1 MGRIV
6 NNAIP
11 NLINGVSQQPE
22 TLRLSS
28 QATDQENGY
37 SSVVEGL
44 RKRPPT
50 EFVKK
55 IRAGIEFYEDFEDKI
70 VKIKALD
77 VLMLY
82 RISI

>member
-28 QATDQENGY
+28 QATAQENGY

-55 IRAGIEFYEDFEDKI
+55 IKI
-70 VKIKALD
+70 
-77 VLMLY
+77 Y
-82 RISI
+82 SSPSIIILVPRNIN